1 MPEHGGWF
9 FDSVTLSNFALADGI
24 RVLTDRYRERCF
36 VTTQVVDELTRGMVA
51 GYRSLSACLDLVD
64 KGILRAVALDR
75 SERKTYRQLIVHLG
89 EGEAGTIAAARSRHG
104 VVGSDDHAARRT
116 CAELGIP
123 LTGTIGI
130 LRAAV
135 QASALSV
142 VDANGLLTRMIAAG
156 FYSPVDRIT

>member
-1 MPEHGGWF
+1 MPEHAGWF

-24 RVLTDRYRERCF
+24 RVLADRYQRRGF
-36 VTTQVVDELTRGMVA
+36 VTTQVIDELTRGTVA

-64 KGILRAVALDR
+64 KGILRAVTLDR
-75 SERKTYRQLIVHLG
+75 AERNTYRQLVVHLG

-104 VVGSDDHAARRT
+104 VVVSDDHAARRT
-116 CAELGIP
+116 CADLDVP
-123 LTGTIGI
+123 VTGTIGI

-135 QASALSV
+135 QNSDLSV
-142 VDANGLLTRMIAAG
+142 ADANGLLARMIAAG